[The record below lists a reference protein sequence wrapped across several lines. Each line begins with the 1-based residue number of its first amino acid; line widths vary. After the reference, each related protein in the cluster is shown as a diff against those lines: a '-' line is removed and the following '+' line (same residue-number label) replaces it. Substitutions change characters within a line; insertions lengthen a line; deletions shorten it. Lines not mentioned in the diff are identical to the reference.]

1 MGLSR
6 IGVIP
11 SMSVIDNILVP
22 GVDFKEKE
30 LNIDHHKASAF
41 LAGLFRAKGK
51 IHLLKWCL

>member
-6 IGVIP
+6 IGVAP
-11 SMSVIDNILVP
+11 SMPVIVNIP
-22 GVDFKEKE
+22 AFGVDFKEKE

-51 IHLLKWCL
+51 IHLLEWCL